1 MENMGVSTSDL
12 ISEIDEEAVNLSKDD
27 LSALQQKRLDFWTR
41 YLKYAQNNADYMQ
54 YFGGRQT
61 PTKNYY
67 CQFHVLQKKGYLC
80 VVIKHEANKLFVKYE
95 TKDEQLYNTLY
106 SHKAAIQSELGDIN
120 LTWEGKVGTRE
131 RIDIYAEH
139 NVDFNNEQSIFD
151 LIIDR
156 LLRMREV
163 FDKYLNN

>member
-1 MENMGVSTSDL
+1 M
-12 ISEIDEEAVNLSKDD
+12 
-27 LSALQQKRLDFWTR
+27 
-41 YLKYAQNNADYMQ
+41 
-54 YFGGRQT
+54 
-61 PTKNYY
+61 
-67 CQFHVLQKKGYLC
+67 
-80 VVIKHEANKLFVKYE
+80 FVKYE
-95 TKDEQLYNTLY
+95 TMDEQLYNTLY